1 MSVSYEKSERAAAAD
16 KRPRPSAAA
25 KYQGSLLDVVVFD
38 DLVDLFLTYL
48 FHAKHG
54 QSMSDN
60 ILILSGIL
68 LCK

>member
-54 QSMSDN
+54 
-60 ILILSGIL
+60 
-68 LCK
+68 